1 MRIVGVPLPES
12 LVDVAA
18 DHVRS
23 AILGGRMQPGEFV
36 RVRELQERLGI
47 SHIPIREAIRQLEAE
62 GLIIAPPRRTPFVA
76 GVSLEEFTAVYE
88 LRRLIELPTV
98 RAART
103 AATEADDR
111 LVREAFAAYER
122 VAADPGESEYWKRH
136 EEFHWAL
143 IAAGANPWT
152 RRVLDPLWRGAE
164 RYVRLFVM
172 TYASPDETFDLHRR
186 LLEAYEAG
194 DAEVIVDA
202 LEEHFAETERGV
214 RARFVASW
222 NGAGAT
228 PPEPQAGDR

>member
-1 MRIVGVPLPES
+1 VDVPLPES

-18 DHVRS
+18 DHFRS
-23 AILGGRMQPGEFV
+23 AILGGRMQPGEPV

-88 LRRLIELPTV
+88 LRRMIELPTV
-98 RAART
+98 RAARR
-103 AATEADDR
+103 AATEEDNHR
-111 LVREAFAAYER
+111 VREAFAAYER
-122 VAADPGESEYWKRH
+122 VAADPGASEYWKRH

-172 TYASPDETFDLHRR
+172 TYASPDETFHLHRL
-186 LLEAYEAG
+186 LLEAYEAR
-194 DAEVIVDA
+194 DADAVVDA

-214 RARFVASW
+214 RERFAASGK
-222 NGAGAT
+222 GAGPAT
-228 PPEPQAGDR
+228 PPARQARER